1 MSPWISE
8 TTETIVHYGS
18 AGLFGLAFA
27 ESSFFPVPPDIV
39 LIPLSVMTP
48 EKALWYAFVTTAA
61 SVLGGLFAYFIGGKA
76 GRPVLERFLK
86 KERILQVETL
96 FNRYGGWAVLLAAF
110 TPIPYKVFTL
120 ASGVFRVNIKV
131 FFLASLLGRGLR
143 FFLESLIVMAMG
155 QAAREFLLQYF
166 NVITLVPVVIVI
178 AAILLKYARQ
188 RNKIAD

>member
-1 MSPWISE
+1 MSQWISE
-8 TTETIVHYGS
+8 TTETIVRYGS
-18 AGLFGLAFA
+18 AGLFVLAFA
-27 ESSFFPVPPDIV
+27 ESSFFPVPPDVV

-86 KERILQVETL
+86 KEKISQAETL

-143 FFLESLIVMAMG
+143 FFMESLIVMAMG

-188 RNKIAD
+188 RKKIAD